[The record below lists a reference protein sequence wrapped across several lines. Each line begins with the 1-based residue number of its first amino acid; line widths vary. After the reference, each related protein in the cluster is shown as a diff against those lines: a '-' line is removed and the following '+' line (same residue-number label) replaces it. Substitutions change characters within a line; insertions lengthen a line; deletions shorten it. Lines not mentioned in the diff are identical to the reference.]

1 MTGTGYTYTIK
12 DGTCK
17 TPKEFLKLCLK
28 AFGCCIKLRDES
40 LANFNAED
48 FVKEIKNKSTS
59 NYLTQSLDKAEKE
72 LDKFL
77 KKTDSDWKKE
87 LESKIVDSEKKLE
100 DDKKTYEEESKLL
113 SYFTSAVENWNCS
126 SKYQNI
132 KNFALEQ
139 LGITKAD
146 DYEWEEKVLNSFKNM
161 DVKEYRNS
169 CIQSAIKEV
178 DYYKERIEQEEKSR
192 KETIEFIEG
201 FLKEIEN
208 M

>member
-1 MTGTGYTYTIK
+1 MIGTGYTYTIK
-12 DGTCK
+12 DETCK

-28 AFGCCIKLRDES
+28 NFGCCIELKDES
-40 LANFNAED
+40 LAKFNADD
-48 FVKEIKNKSTS
+48 FLKEIKNKSTS
-59 NYLTQSLDKAEKE
+59 NYLKNSLDNAEKE
-72 LDKFL
+72 LDKLL

-87 LESKIVDSEKKLE
+87 LESKIANSEKKLE
-100 DDKKTYEEESKLL
+100 EGKKTYEEESKLL

-139 LGITKAD
+139 LGMTKAD
-146 DYEWEEKVLNSFKNM
+146 DYEWEEKVLNCFKNM

-178 DYYKERIEQEEKSR
+178 DYYKERIDSEKKSR
-192 KETIEFIEG
+192 DETIEFIEG

>member
-1 MTGTGYTYTIK
+1 MLCTGYTHTIEN
-12 DGTCK
+12 GTCK
-17 TPKEFLKLCLK
+17 TPKDFLKLCLK
-28 AFGCCIKLRDES
+28 NFGCCIDLRDES
-40 LANFNAED
+40 LSKFNID
-48 FVKEIKNKSTS
+48 NYLKELKNKTTS
-59 NYLTQSLDKAEKE
+59 DYLVTSLKNAEKE
-72 LDKFL
+72 LDKLL

-87 LESKIVDSEKKLE
+87 LESKIADSEKKFE
-100 DDKKTYEEESKLL
+100 DSKKTYEEESKLL

-139 LGITKAD
+139 LGMTEAD

-178 DYYKERIEQEEKSR
+178 DYYKERIDSEKKR
-192 KETIEFIEG
+192 RDETIEFIEG

>member
-12 DGTCK
+12 DGICK

-28 AFGCCIKLRDES
+28 AFGCCVELRDES

-59 NYLTQSLDKAEKE
+59 NYLTQSLDKTEKE
-72 LDKFL
+72 LDKLL

-87 LESKIVDSEKKLE
+87 LESKIANSEKKLE
-100 DDKKTYEEESKLL
+100 EGKKTYEEESKLL

-139 LGITKAD
+139 LGMTKAD

-169 CIQSAIKEV
+169 CIRSAIKEV
-178 DYYKERIEQEEKSR
+178 DYYKERIEGEKKR
-192 KETIEFIEG
+192 RNETIEFIEG

-208 M
+208 I